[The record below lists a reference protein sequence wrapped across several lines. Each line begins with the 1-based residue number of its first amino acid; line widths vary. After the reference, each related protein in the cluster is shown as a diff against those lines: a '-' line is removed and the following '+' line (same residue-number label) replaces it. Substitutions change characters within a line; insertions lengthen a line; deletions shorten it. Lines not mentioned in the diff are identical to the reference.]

1 MKHGCTAGREERST
15 AKAVLS
21 GHPLVNSEVLSDSP
35 GPARLR
41 GMKTKSASGDTRPLT
56 LAELNE
62 EFAAIDRDR
71 NESSRWLDA
80 IGAANKWLRTS
91 MSKATGRFVG
101 ERDVALLV
109 GPVFDSPGPGREW
122 VATLYTADGNPPR
135 SEWFGRDGYTA
146 LTSAVCA
153 LVADDVL
160 DLVQRQGGDYWFKF
174 QSIHGEEIVP

>member
-1 MKHGCTAGREERST
+1 M

-21 GHPLVNSEVLSDSP
+21 GHPPVNSELLSDSP
-35 GPARLR
+35 DPARLR

-71 NESSRWLDA
+71 DESRRWLDA

-101 ERDVALLV
+101 ERDVALLA
-109 GPVFDSPGPGREW
+109 GPVFDNPGPGREW
-122 VATLYTADGNPPR
+122 VATLYMAEGSPLR
-135 SEWFGRDGYTA
+135 FQWFGRDRYTA
-146 LTSAVCA
+146 LTSAVYA
-153 LVADDVL
+153 LVTHDVL

-174 QSIHGEEIVP
+174 QSIHGEELIP